1 MRKFCLLIVLLV
13 VGYSGV
19 QAQSDSLRVEKE
31 GDKVYVI
38 HKVLSGQTLYSL
50 SKRYVTSVDAIK
62 EENPTLASGLQVGQT
77 LKIPYG
83 GTIQAAPATNTVTNE
98 ITHRVAAGETLFA
111 ISRKYNVEVTD
122 IKKWNNLSSNSLALG
137 QRLVIKQTEEV
148 AATPTAQPETTETPA
163 KEEVTET
170 ETPVTTP
177 TEQPA
182 TTPEKEEVLVVE
194 EAPQNNYPGSEFKQ
208 YEVEGIAEVIEED
221 EPSSKFFALHRTAKI
236 GTVIKVKNLM
246 NDLTV
251 YVRVVGTI
259 PETTE
264 NENVIIKLNKRAYDN
279 LKAID
284 KRFRVE
290 LSYFN

>member
-1 MRKFCLLIVLLV
+1 MLV
-13 VGYSGV
+13 VGLTSV
-19 QAQSDSLRVEKE
+19 SAQTDSLRMEQE
-31 GDKVYVI
+31 GGKNFVI

-50 SKRYVTSVDAIK
+50 SKRYLTSVDAIK
-62 EENPTLASGLQVGQT
+62 KENPTLASGLQVGQT

-83 GTIQAAPATNTVTNE
+83 GNVNAAPVSATVTNE
-98 ITHRVAAGETLFA
+98 ITHTVAAGETLFA
-111 ISRKYNVEVTD
+111 ISRKYNVAVAD
-122 IKKWNNLSSNSLALG
+122 IKAWNSLSSNSLALN
-137 QRLVIKQTEEV
+137 QKLKIRQEKAVSPQEVSQPQTTTEQPEEV
-148 AATPTAQPETTETPA
+148 TPTTTAPSEQPTETP
-163 KEEVTET
+163 KTD
-170 ETPVTTP
+170 
-177 TEQPA
+177 
-182 TTPEKEEVLVVE
+182 EVLVIE

-208 YEVEGIAEVIEED
+208 YEVEGVAEVIEED

-236 GTVIKVKNLM
+236 GTVIKVRNLM

-259 PETTE
+259 PETTD

>member
-1 MRKFCLLIVLLV
+1 MRKFYSLIILLV
-13 VGYSGV
+13 VGLTSV
-19 QAQSDSLRVEKE
+19 SAQTDSLRMEQE
-31 GDKVYVI
+31 GGKNFVI

-50 SKRYVTSVDAIK
+50 SKRYLTSVDAIK
-62 EENPTLASGLQVGQT
+62 KENPTLASGLQVGQT

-83 GTIQAAPATNTVTNE
+83 GNVSAAPASATVTNE
-98 ITHRVAAGETLFA
+98 ITHTVAAGETLFA
-111 ISRKYNVEVTD
+111 ISRKYNVAVAD
-122 IKKWNNLSSNSLALG
+122 IKAWNSLSSNSLALN
-137 QRLVIKQTEEV
+137 QKLKIRQEKAVSPQEVSQPQTTTEQPEEV
-148 AATPTAQPETTETPA
+148 TPTTTAPSEQPTETP
-163 KEEVTET
+163 KTD
-170 ETPVTTP
+170 
-177 TEQPA
+177 
-182 TTPEKEEVLVVE
+182 EVLVIE

-208 YEVEGIAEVIEED
+208 YEVEGVAEVIEED

-236 GTVIKVKNLM
+236 GTVIKVRNLM

-259 PETTE
+259 PETTD